1 MGEATALA
9 IVLLVATATVSSAH
23 GARTLETAERRVAI
37 PAPFVASPPAAEG
50 VVDFDV
56 LLEDAAADGP
66 AAAAGPDA
74 DWDDKAPAASGP

>member
-1 MGEATALA
+1 MGKATALA

-50 VVDFDV
+50 VVDFDI
-56 LLEDAAADGP
+56 LLEEAP
-66 AAAAGPDA
+66 AAAGPDV
-74 DWDDKAPAASGP
+74 DWDDKAPVSGL